1 VTPVTVVAFVIII
14 MRLIFFY
21 KIKAKLKE
29 LEDKIEKK
37 YRISKD
43 NLRRKEQLG
52 RVSTI
57 NYKIDEFKI
66 LVPY

>member
-1 VTPVTVVAFVIII
+1 MTPVTVVAFVIII